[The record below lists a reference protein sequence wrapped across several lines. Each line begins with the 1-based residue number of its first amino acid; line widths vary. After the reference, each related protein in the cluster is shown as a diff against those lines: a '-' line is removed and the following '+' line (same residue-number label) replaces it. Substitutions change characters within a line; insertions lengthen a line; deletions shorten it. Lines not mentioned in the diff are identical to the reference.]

1 MDPWVIAP
9 PERERHTQQ
18 FMSLKPEAGFIS
30 GGQAKNFLMQ
40 SGLPPMVLAQVWGLA
55 DINGDGRMD
64 FMEFSIACKLIT
76 NKLKGFELP
85 AQLPTQMLQAPPS
98 TLPVSGV
105 MPGAGGVMPGA
116 PRHVQPG
123 MQGMGMPGMM
133 PGQQPGMMPGQPRMP
148 GMMPGMMGMPGQ
160 MPASMGGAMPG
171 MVPNSMMGMGQMSMA
186 GGMPGQMSM
195 AGGMPGQMSMAGGV
209 PANSM
214 GGMPGQM
221 YPGQPGMAPGMQQV
235 PIPGVQPSVMPIV
248 SNPAMPAAPA
258 VAEIPWTIPQG
269 NRVKSS
275 QIFQANDRARTG
287 FLAAVQA
294 RSLLLQTGLAQ
305 QTLAGVWNLSDID
318 KDGKLSCE
326 EFILA
331 MYLCEVAMKGEPLPA
346 ALPINLIP
354 PSLRKYA
361 PAAQAGSGT
370 PGSVHSGVNEDMSS
384 PASFEDRRK
393 ENWEAGQAELDKRR
407 ASLLEQQKKDEEDRK
422 RKEKEEAEKREKQ
435 KQEVER
441 RRQAE
446 LEKAAA
452 RAREVQEQQEE
463 QKRRMEQQREQAR
476 VEMERQRLLEW
487 ERQRTAEL
495 EQHRQRETEKVITL
509 RAKKETVNK
518 ELEDLKEKIKTLSD
532 GITDT
537 RTGVTDV
544 KSFID
549 GMRTARDTKM
559 AELNATKTRLKDQN
573 VRLLQVTQEKSK
585 LEAKNKI
592 NAAKMEEGRV
602 VELTDFDL
610 KKVEKQELLEKLR
623 EKLAITKAEEQQKKE
638 KFEEDKKVLMEHRDK
653 LRLMI
658 ETCKELH
665 KGFDEKRLEVKAEKA
680 KQIRELTD
688 PNHAWGG
695 SFDEPAFSPV
705 AEVAPVVAA
714 AVVPPVIPP
723 APSADSV
730 NNATIGYVQY
740 RALYDYEKRN
750 DDELSFAC
758 GDIILVHPGQEHEPG
773 WLGGELNSNVGWFPE
788 AYAEKIGENGVD
800 QTLHPIAEV
809 PENGSDS
816 SSLQDPTL
824 VGGKAEGE
832 AVPDSAPAVAKVAP
846 AIPPAPVIPPA
857 PSSQGEKFIVLYEYR
872 SDEPGDLNLDA
883 GELVVVT
890 QKDGDWW
897 TGQIGDRAGVFPY
910 NYVEPAPVDG
920 VEAAWGGDAVN
931 GSGDPV
937 NYGSGDPVNGA
948 IHPAPVA
955 DPAVGW
961 ADPAIQSDPNAEAE
975 NETDKSGKKLEIAT
989 VIAPYEA
996 TSKEQLTLA
1005 KGQMILVRKKTDTGW
1020 WQGELQA
1027 GGKGKKR
1034 AVGWFPASYVQV
1046 KGGGGDDKKESPV
1059 ASEPSAIAGA
1069 AQEKVVALFDYSGQ
1083 YEDELSFVAG
1093 EEITIVA
1100 KDEEAWW
1107 RGEVNGRTGVFPSN
1121 YVEPVQK

>member
-1 MDPWVIAP
+1 MITP

-76 NKLKGFELP
+76 NKLKGFEIP
-85 AQLPTQMLQAPPS
+85 PQLPTQMLQAPPS
-98 TLPVSGV
+98 SLPVSGV
-105 MPGAGGVMPGA
+105 MPGAQ
-116 PRHVQPG
+116 RHVQPG

-133 PGQQPGMMPGQPRMP
+133 QGQPRMP
-148 GMMPGMMGMPGQ
+148 GMMPGMMGMQQGH
-160 MPASMGGAMPG
+160 MPVHSMGGQMPG
-171 MVPNSMMGMGQMSMA
+171 MVPNSMMGMGS
-186 GGMPGQMSM
+186 MPGQMPM
-195 AGGMPGQMSMAGGV
+195 GGGMPGQMSMAGGV
-209 PANSM
+209 PVSSM
-214 GGMPGQM
+214 G
-221 YPGQPGMAPGMQQV
+221 GMAPGMYPGMHHGGQV
-235 PIPGVQPSVMPIV
+235 PIQGVQPSVMPIV
-248 SNPAMPAAPA
+248 SNPMVQQAVAPPAP
-258 VAEIPWTIPQG
+258 AEIPWLIPQPI
-269 NRVKSS
+269 RVKSS
-275 QIFQANDRARTG
+275 QMFQANDRARTG

-346 ALPINLIP
+346 MLPLNLIP
-354 PSLRKYA
+354 PSLRKFA
-361 PAAQAGSGT
+361 PAAAAGSGT
-370 PGSVHSGVNEDMSS
+370 PGSVHSGVNDDIQS
-384 PASFEDRRK
+384 PASFEDRRN
-393 ENWEAGQAELDKRR
+393 ENWKAGQAELDKRR
-407 ASLLEQQKKDEEDRK
+407 ASLLEQQKRDEDERK

-487 ERQRTAEL
+487 ERQRKAEL
-495 EQHRQRETEKVITL
+495 EQHRQREQEKVITL
-509 RAKKETVNK
+509 RAKKETVNA
-518 ELEDLKEKIKTLSD
+518 ELEALKEKIKTLSD

-549 GMRTARDTKM
+549 GMRTGRDTKM
-559 AELNATKTRLKDQN
+559 AELNSTKARLKEQN
-573 VRLLQVTQEKSK
+573 LRLLQVTQEKSK
-585 LEAKNKI
+585 MEAKNKI

-610 KKVEKQELLEKLR
+610 KKAEKQELIEQLR
-623 EKLAITKAEEQQKKE
+623 IKLATTKDEEQQKRE
-638 KFEEDKKVLMEHRDK
+638 KFDGDKKVLMEHRDK

-688 PNHAWGG
+688 PDHAWGG
-695 SFDEPAFSPV
+695 GSFDQEEAFSPV
-705 AEVAPVVAA
+705 A
-714 AVVPPVIPP
+714 AVGPP
-723 APSADSV
+723 AIPAAPTAEAI
-730 NNATIGYVQY
+730 NNDTIGYVQY
-740 RALYDYEKRN
+740 RALYDYEQRN
-750 DDELSFAC
+750 PDELSFAC
-758 GDIILVHPGQEHEPG
+758 GDILLVHPGQEHEPG
-773 WLGGELNSNVGWFPE
+773 WLGGELNGNVGWFPE

-816 SSLQDPTL
+816 SSLQDPSAI
-824 VGGKAEGE
+824 GGKPEGE
-832 AVPDSAPAVAKVAP
+832 AVPDAAPAEEPVAKVAP
-846 AIPPAPVIPPA
+846 VIPPAPVIPA
-857 PSSQGEKFIVLYEYR
+857 GEEGGTEKYVVLYEYR

-883 GELVVVT
+883 GEYVVVVK
-890 QKDGDWW
+890 KDGDWW
-897 TGQIGDRAGVFPY
+897 TGEIGGRVGVFPF
-910 NYVEPAPVDG
+910 NYVEPAPVEG
-920 VEAAWGGDAVN
+920 EEAAWGSNPTN
-931 GSGDPV
+931 GSTDPT
-937 NYGSGDPVNGA
+937 NGA
-948 IHPAPVA
+948 IHPEPTAG
-955 DPAVGW
+955 PAVGW
-961 ADPAIQSDPNAEAE
+961 AGPDNEASSE

-989 VIAPYEA
+989 VIAPYDA

-1034 AVGWFPASYVQV
+1034 AVGWFPASYVQLM
-1046 KGGGGDDKKESPV
+1046 GGGDDKKESPT
-1059 ASEPSAIAGA
+1059 A
-1069 AQEKVVALFDYSGQ
+1069 AADNPAAAPAQGGEKVVALFAYSGQ
-1083 YEDELSFVAG
+1083 YEDELSFEAG

-1107 RGEVNGRTGVFPSN
+1107 RGEVDGRTGVFPSN